1 MFSSLSRTLSHVFPF
16 SIRSM
21 LPGTVHLHFVQDTP
35 SQSEQGRCSGD
46 EALPSLR
53 QALRPP
59 RGAKQCAVRCAK
71 LFDSQFLYVSLLFC
85 TRWLGDFWKFWNSW
99 ASWVFQLEQL
109 DQRCAL
115 RLWARFRRCWSLR
128 SRKRWKTMQFQLE
141 LAPAGTGWRQ
151 LMLCNN
157 SVSPGLQ
164 TRDWHSLKSMGRSKS
179 FFFVFHLCKSCKS
192 PTERRWKGSVC
203 SNWHANSSNLW

>member
-1 MFSSLSRTLSHVFPF
+1 MFSNLSRTLSHVFPF

-71 LFDSQFLYVSLLFC
+71 LFDSQFLHVSLSC
-85 TRWLGDFWKFWNSW
+85 TR
-99 ASWVFQLEQL
+99 
-109 DQRCAL
+109 
-115 RLWARFRRCWSLR
+115 
-128 SRKRWKTMQFQLE
+128 
-141 LAPAGTGWRQ
+141 
-151 LMLCNN
+151 
-157 SVSPGLQ
+157 
-164 TRDWHSLKSMGRSKS
+164 
-179 FFFVFHLCKSCKS
+179 
-192 PTERRWKGSVC
+192 
-203 SNWHANSSNLW
+203 